1 MKIFFVLLAL
11 VAPTFTLAEEPT
23 PPVLTWVRSDD
34 AAPSFTD
41 LHSNSLKNTHPGTL
55 RAFAN
60 FVIEYKTDDMPNYVL
75 GPMQDMIKYPNY
87 KWDMKVLTGMSEALG
102 RIQINKKQWKF
113 AIRSLLDF
121 LDPKTIPNYVKL
133 EIILEQPAI
142 IDKYASS
149 LANLRA
155 LIMDCGWEYYE
166 TTYCSDI
173 LGE

>member
-1 MKIFFVLLAL
+1 MKNILVLLAL
-11 VAPTFTLAEEPT
+11 VAPSFTLAEESI
-23 PPVLTWVRSDD
+23 PPVLTWVRSDE
-34 AAPSFTD
+34 ATPSFTD
-41 LHSNSLKNTHPGTL
+41 LSANTLKNTHPGTL
-55 RAFAN
+55 RAFAM
-60 FVIEYKTDDMPNYVL
+60 FVIENQTDDMPSYVL
-75 GPMQDMIKYPNY
+75 GPMKDMIKYPNY
-87 KWDMKVLTGMSEALG
+87 KWDMKILINMSEALG

-121 LDPKTIPNYVKL
+121 LDQKTIPNFGKL
-133 EIILEQPAI
+133 EIILEQPAVI
-142 IDKYASS
+142 EKYASS